1 MNIQWDAEK
10 YRDDF
15 SFVHQYGED
24 VLNLIK
30 SKPGAFV
37 VDLGCGN
44 GALSSKL
51 AESGYR
57 VIGIDASEEMLK
69 TAKALHPEITFQRG
83 DACSFQL
90 KEKAD
95 VIFSNAVFHWID
107 EEKQQTMI
115 QNLADQLAE
124 GGELICEFGGKGCA
138 ETVHLALERAF
149 FRRGLK
155 YPRTFYFPTIGTYA
169 PILEKAGFRVE
180 YAVLFDRPT
189 LQKSEDGLREW
200 INMFV
205 TAPFKGIS
213 ESQKEEIIQEAE
225 KETREKLYRDGK
237 WYIDYVRIRFRAVK
251 ER

>member
-1 MNIQWDAEK
+1 MNIQWNAEK

-30 SKPGAFV
+30 SKPGALV

-57 VIGIDASEEMLK
+57 VIGIDASDEMLK
-69 TAKALHPEITFQRG
+69 TAKNLHPELTFQRG

-95 VIFSNAVFHWID
+95 VIFSN
-107 EEKQQTMI
+107 
-115 QNLADQLAE
+115 
-124 GGELICEFGGKGCA
+124 
-138 ETVHLALERAF
+138 
-149 FRRGLK
+149 
-155 YPRTFYFPTIGTYA
+155 
-169 PILEKAGFRVE
+169 
-180 YAVLFDRPT
+180 

-205 TAPFKGIS
+205 TANYYSATCRNFCKPRAKGSSTDFSYLVGIPNHRGCVLCS
-213 ESQKEEIIQEAE
+213 GICFLAE
-225 KETREKLYRDGK
+225 NSKKM
-237 WYIDYVRIRFRAVK
+237 
-251 ER
+251 